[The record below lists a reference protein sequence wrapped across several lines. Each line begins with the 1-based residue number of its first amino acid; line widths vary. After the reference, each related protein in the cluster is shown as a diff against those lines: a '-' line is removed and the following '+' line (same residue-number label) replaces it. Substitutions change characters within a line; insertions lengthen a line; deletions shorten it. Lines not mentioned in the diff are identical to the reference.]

1 MVFVPKSTTSCV
13 FEQGNKQEI
22 PWNPTP
28 TVSLLRMMSDAY
40 IFAAVPLRC
49 SELLF
54 RFVPPALPWQRGS
67 KQNHIGGK
75 NAKWFWQELQH
86 SAVVPWIISFWNKG
100 LSWCP
105 GFMTVENP
113 RVCVNNWFLIGNFPS
128 HVSLPFWYPILGLPN
143 TYQSHMLHVWYSI
156 FTNIWEIFRANVGQY
171 SIHGAYGNTMEYLSH
186 RS

>member
-1 MVFVPKSTTSCV
+1 MILTR
-13 FEQGNKQEI
+13 
-22 PWNPTP
+22 TP
-28 TVSLLRMMSDAY
+28 TLRS
-40 IFAAVPLRC
+40 C
-49 SELLF
+49 SMNYF
-54 RFVPPALPWQRGS
+54 
-67 KQNHIGGK
+67 
-75 NAKWFWQELQH
+75 
-86 SAVVPWIISFWNKG
+86 FWNKG

-171 SIHGAYGNTMEYLSH
+171 SSIFRHSGSHLGISTFSKRGVRHSTCRDLKDSEGKAQGGPPGPPTRRIRGVTHEGSRNEHHSMANMVVDVNPGLMNHGLLIRGVLLQ
-186 RS
+186 